1 MKNLVFVL
9 TIVLAMALSDGF
21 SQNRSINFNETPW
34 AEIQALAKRENKLI
48 FLDAYA
54 SWCGPCKW
62 MAANIFTNDTV
73 ADYYNKTFICAKIDM
88 EKGEGITL
96 SEKYQVRAYPTLLFI
111 DTAGNM
117 VHKKVGSARKIQD
130 YIDMGIKAQ
139 DPENRLSATLKKYES
154 GSIDPAFMSLFLGNM
169 EEAYMPI
176 EEPLR
181 KYFAT
186 QKNEDLIK
194 RENWKIIYRFCDN
207 MNSPEFNYVISH
219 ENEFIQ
225 RYTKDSVQSM
235 IYQVYSY
242 EVNKLFRTRPF
253 QQAAWDNL
261 IEQIR
266 QSGFSGANMVVL
278 DAQFNLLASKRD
290 TTKLIE
296 LALKEVNPVYWNDYS
311 RLNNVAWQ
319 VFTMT
324 KDKSIL
330 SKAAEW
336 AKRSVELKEEPS
348 NTDTYASILFMLG
361 KKEEAMA
368 AEKRAIELAKKMK
381 MPSANYEEA
390 LLKMQSGK

>member
-9 TIVLAMALSDGF
+9 TIVLTMALSDGY
-21 SQNRSINFNETPW
+21 SQNRSINFNENSW
-34 AEIQALAKRENKLI
+34 SEIQALAKKENKMI
-48 FLDAYA
+48 FLDAFA

-88 EKGEGITL
+88 EKGEGVTL

-130 YIDMGIKAQ
+130 YIDLGIKAQ
-139 DPENRLSATLKKYES
+139 DPEKRLSATLKKYES
-154 GSIDPAFMSLFLGNM
+154 GSLDPAFIYLLVGNM
-169 EEAYMPI
+169 EEAYMPVD
-176 EEPLR
+176 EPLR

-186 QKNEDLIK
+186 LKNEDLVK
-194 RENWKIIYRFCDN
+194 RENWKIIYRFCDD
-207 MNSPEFNYVISH
+207 MNSPEFKYLISH
-219 ENEFIQ
+219 ENDFINH
-225 RYTKDSVQSM
+225 YTKDSVQSM

-242 EVNKLFRTRPF
+242 ELNKLFRTRPF

-261 IEQIR
+261 IVQIKS
-266 QSGFSGANMVVL
+266 SGFSGANMVVL
-278 DAQFNLLASKRD
+278 DAQLNLLASRRD

-311 RLNNVAWQ
+311 KLNNVAWQ

-330 SKAAEW
+330 TRAAEW
-336 AKRSVELKEEPS
+336 AKRSVELKDEPS
-348 NTDTYASILFMLG
+348 NNDTYASILFRLG
-361 KKEEAMA
+361 KKDEAIA
-368 AEKRAIELAKKMK
+368 VEKKAIELAKKMK
-381 MPSANYEEA
+381 MPFANYEEA
-390 LLKMQSGK
+390 LTKMQSGK